1 MLRNIAVQAI
11 VFFLIFNGLSWL
23 RETGMLATQTKVS
36 PQYPLATLLEEPIT
50 LQSNGKKTLIY
61 FFAPWC
67 SVCHISIENV
77 QSIYA
82 STPTIDVIGVALDY
96 DDVDEV
102 REFTNMH
109 QLTFPIALGDESV
122 KKTFKIKGYP
132 SYYVLD
138 EENTIVSKSMGYSSE
153 IGMYI
158 RSL

>member
-1 MLRNIAVQAI
+1 MLRNIAVQSI
-11 VFFLIFNGLSWL
+11 VFILIFNGLSWL
-23 RETGMLATQTKVS
+23 RETGMLATQTKVTA
-36 PQYPLATLLEEPIT
+36 QYPLATILEEPIT
-50 LQSNGKKTLIY
+50 LQSKGKKTLIY

-67 SVCHISIENV
+67 TVCHASIENV
-77 QSIYA
+77 QSIHA
-82 STPTIDVIGVALDY
+82 STSTIDVIGVALDY

-122 KKTFKIKGYP
+122 KKAFKIKGYP